1 MSTTATVVAIAAV
14 VVAALAVVAI
24 VVLFGAS
31 GSGPQ
36 RRLSLPGSAG
46 GYHLV
51 RTVDG
56 QTAEAMLGPAAGSLG
71 PISSALAVA
80 KIGVYGSGGADAL
93 PTVIFLGFNRADSVA
108 IDALMQRRSADQ
120 ITGELLDGTASAP
133 PRSFDAGPLG
143 GSLKCASAVRGS
155 TAFTPCAWVDAST
168 VGLLLRVGT
177 VEEGAMADLT
187 LNFRAA
193 AEH

>member
-1 MSTTATVVAIAAV
+1 MSATATVVAISAV

-24 VVLFGAS
+24 VVLFRAS

-36 RRLSLPGSAG
+36 HRISLPDSAG
-46 GYHLV
+46 GYRLV

-56 QTAEAMLGPAAGSLG
+56 QTAEAMLGSAASSLG

-80 KIGVYGSGGADAL
+80 KIGLYGTGGADAL
-93 PTVIFLGFNRADSVA
+93 PTVIFLGFNRADSAA

-120 ITGELLDGTASAP
+120 VTGELLDGTASAP
-133 PRSFDAGPLG
+133 PRSFDTGPLG
-143 GSLKCASAVRGS
+143 GSLKCASAARGATS
-155 TAFTPCAWVDAST
+155 FTPCAWVDAST
-168 VGLLLRVGT
+168 IGLLLRVGT
-177 VEEGAMADLT
+177 VDEGAMADLT
-187 LNFRAA
+187 LSFRTA